1 MKALT
6 FKRYGKSPEI
16 GFADVP
22 RPTLKPDEL
31 LVQVHAA
38 GLNPIDNMIPA
49 GTFKPVLKFEL
60 PATLGSDIAGVV
72 VEVGSRVTRFKPGD
86 AVFASLFD
94 LGRGS
99 IAEFAAVPESV
110 AASKPVNLD
119 FVQAAAVPMVGLTS
133 WQALK
138 ERANLRAGQK
148 VFIPAGSG
156 GIGTFAIQLAKH
168 FGARVGTTTS
178 TGNVQLVTSLGAD
191 EVVDYKKQEFEKV
204 LRGYDVVLGTIR
216 GDAIEKSIGILKPGS
231 KIVSLIGP
239 LDAAFARARGL
250 NFILRFVFGLM
261 SRKIMRLARKR
272 DVTYSFLFVRP
283 DGGQLSEI
291 GELLK
296 SERIR
301 PVIDKIFAFEQ
312 AKEALE
318 YLAQGRARGKV
329 VVKVK

>member
-1 MKALT
+1 MHPPLVVC
-6 FKRYGKSPEI
+6 SPANRKI
-16 GFADVP
+16 G
-22 RPTLKPDEL
+22 
-31 LVQVHAA
+31 
-38 GLNPIDNMIPA
+38 
-49 GTFKPVLKFEL
+49 
-60 PATLGSDIAGVV
+60 
-72 VEVGSRVTRFKPGD
+72 
-86 AVFASLFD
+86 
-94 LGRGS
+94 
-99 IAEFAAVPESV
+99 
-110 AASKPVNLD
+110 
-119 FVQAAAVPMVGLTS
+119 GLTS

-148 VFIPAGSG
+148 VFVPAGSG
-156 GIGTFAIQLAKH
+156 GIGTFAIQLAKY

-204 LRGYDVVLGTIR
+204 LHGYDVVLGTIR
-216 GDAIEKSIGILKPGS
+216 GDAIEKSMDILKPGS

-239 LDAAFARARGL
+239 LDAAFARARRL

-261 SRKIMRLARKR
+261 SRKIMRLAKKR
-272 DVTYSFLFVRP
+272 EVTYSFLFVRP
-283 DGGQLSEI
+283 DGTQLAEI
-291 GELLK
+291 GELIK

-301 PVIDKIFAFEQ
+301 PVIDKVFPFEQ